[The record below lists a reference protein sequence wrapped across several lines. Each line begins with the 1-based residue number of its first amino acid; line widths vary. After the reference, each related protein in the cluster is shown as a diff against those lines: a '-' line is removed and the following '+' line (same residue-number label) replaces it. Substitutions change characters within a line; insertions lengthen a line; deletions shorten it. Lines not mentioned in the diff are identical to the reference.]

1 MMLKW
6 KGKGKLLSP
15 AKPGDAGYDICS
27 YERAIIYPEEMRLF
41 KTEVYL
47 EIPNGYVGIIKEKS
61 GLACSKNIGAGAGV
75 IDSGYRGEVI
85 VLLRNMS
92 DKYVE
97 IEAGQKIAQILFFK
111 SEYFNLIHIDKLSDS
126 ERGEKGFG
134 STGV

>member
-1 MMLKW
+1 MMLRW

-15 AKPGDAGYDICS
+15 AKSGDAGYDICS
-27 YERAIIYPEEMRLF
+27 YEDALLIPGNMLLL
-41 KTEVYL
+41 KTDVYMQ
-47 EIPNGYVGIIKEKS
+47 IPKGYVGIIKEKS
-61 GLACSKNIGAGAGV
+61 GLACISNIGTGAGV

-92 DKYVE
+92 DKYVK
-97 IEAGQKIAQILFFK
+97 IAKGQKIAQILFFK
-111 SEYFNLIHIDKLSDS
+111 SEHFELNHSNELDES